1 MFEIAQTEV
10 YRSWF
15 KKLRDRNAKARV
27 DLRLERLARGNF
39 GDVRFV
45 GAGVLELRIDY
56 GPGYRLYFMQR
67 DLFPSSFS
75 QAATRVLRRGI
86 SRQRC
91 ASRATF
97 RSSNGKDCDHA
108 LRRG

>member
-15 KKLRDRNAKARV
+15 EKLRDRNAKARV
-27 DLRLERLARGNF
+27 DLRLQRLARGNF

-56 GPGYRLYFMQR
+56 GPGYRVYYMRTGDRVVLLLAGGDKRSQSR
-67 DLFPSSFS
+67 DIETAIELAKAYRTNP
-75 QAATRVLRRGI
+75 
-86 SRQRC
+86 
-91 ASRATF
+91 
-97 RSSNGKDCDHA
+97 
-108 LRRG
+108 